1 MTTTSTTA
9 RTTSRT
15 AGRREPPVAADASG
29 ELAVAARQLRAIDV
43 FNRSLHLA
51 EQVAAASA
59 RTRETRMDSTRR
71 MEVLRR
77 QHQAVVDRAHEQLLA
92 SGDLLGGRGAG
103 RVVLAHRQEWFVDRV
118 SAALTDRGLDVVARL
133 DNGAD
138 AIGLTLCEQPDLVLV
153 EDALAM
159 VPGVEVVRE
168 LRVLCPETRIVAQCG
183 SADRV
188 GALLEAG
195 AAAVYTRQVPPVE
208 VASGMA
214 ALVA

>member
-9 RTTSRT
+9 RTTART
-15 AGRREPPVAADASG
+15 AGRGEPPADASG
-29 ELAVAARQLRAIDV
+29 ELAVAARQLRAIEV

-59 RTRETRMDSTRR
+59 RTRETRMDATRR
-71 MEVLRR
+71 IEVLRR
-77 QHQAVVDRAHEQLLA
+77 EHQAVVDRAHAQLRV
-92 SGDLLGGRGAG
+92 SGDLLGVRGAG

-118 SAALTDRGLDVVARL
+118 SAALTDLGLDVVARL

-168 LRVLCPETRIVAQCG
+168 LRVLCPATRIVAQCG

-195 AAAVYTRQVPPVE
+195 AAAVYTRQVPPAE

-214 ALVA
+214 GLVA